1 MEYLFDRWGEVQKA
15 LAPGALLL
23 FDYDGTLT
31 PIVEKPEFAHLSE
44 DMRDL
49 LTRVSQN
56 YVLGIISGRP
66 LKEVKKLVKLRGI
79 YYSGNHGFEVEGP
92 RVKLVKQEAEQA
104 RPILEKICDE
114 PKGKLDRVEGAIVE
128 DKGLTAS
135 VHYRLVAKKDLEKLK
150 ATFERAVKPYVDL
163 GKIRITHGK
172 KVFEIRPNV
181 DWDKGKAALWL
192 IEIIKPPKGASLV
205 YIGDDRTDEDAFLA
219 LKNKNAITI
228 LVSNEIKRSN
238 AKYFVKNIDEVKTFI
253 EKLINLGVQIKIKSD
268 ESVDSSRRVWNQTW
282 PSRRSNAESDDRHQ
296 WGHCLRSFAQETR
309 NRKN

>member
-1 MEYLFDRWGEVQKA
+1 MEYLYDRWGEVQKA

-49 LTRVSQN
+49 LTRASQD

-66 LKEVKKLVKLRGI
+66 LKEVKKLVNLRGI

-92 RVKLVKQEAEQA
+92 AVKLVKREAEQA
-104 RPILEKICDE
+104 RPILKKICDE
-114 PKGKLDRVEGAIVE
+114 LKGKLDRVEGAIVE

-135 VHYRLVAKKDLEKLK
+135 VHYRLVAPKDLEKLK
-150 ATFERAVKPYVDL
+150 KTFEGTLKPHVDSGNVK
-163 GKIRITHGK
+163 ITHGK

-181 DWDKGKAALWL
+181 EWDKGKAVLWL
-192 IEIIKPPKGASLV
+192 IDIIKPPKDIPPV
-205 YIGDDRTDEDAFLA
+205 YVGDDRTDEDAFLA

-228 LVSNEIKRSN
+228 LVSDEAKRSN
-238 AKYFVKNIDEVKTFI
+238 ASYFVKGVDEVKTLL
-253 EKLINLGVQIKIKSD
+253 EKLINLRTQK
-268 ESVDSSRRVWNQTW
+268 
-282 PSRRSNAESDDRHQ
+282 
-296 WGHCLRSFAQETR
+296 
-309 NRKN
+309 